1 MGIYIYFFYNIVV
14 VFAIHWHE
22 SAMGLHVFP
31 ILNSLPTTHPIPFL
45 RVIPVHQSWAPC
57 LIMKA
62 NINILR
68 TMGKM
73 NVLKLFSET
82 QELGALRRE
91 SLQIE
96 ETQLGFTE
104 TNQQSKV
111 FIRTSQNNSLLA

>member
-1 MGIYIYFFYNIVV
+1 MGIYIDFFYNSVV

-31 ILNSLPTTHPIPFL
+31 ILNPLPTTLPIPFL
-45 RVIPVHQSWAPC
+45 WVIPVHQPWAPC
-57 LIMKA
+57 LILKA

-82 QELGALRRE
+82 HELGALRRE

>member
-31 ILNSLPTTHPIPFL
+31 ILNSLPTTLPIPFL
-45 RVIPVHQSWAPC
+45 WVIPVHQPWAPC
-57 LIMKA
+57 LILKA